1 MRDIKDG
8 HYIHHYIKSDSPGT
22 SPTRIS
28 RLAQELSDL
37 SNALP
42 IDSTNAIFVR
52 ADKEKVYLIKALVMG
67 SAGTPYA
74 HGAFEFD
81 LYWNW
86 NYPRDPPKMN
96 LMTTGGQAVRF
107 NPNLYACG
115 KVCLSLLGTWRG
127 NATENWDPRISTIL
141 QVLMS
146 TQAIVMSEEVYFNE
160 PGFEGE
166 AGTPDGE
173 RKNEGYSNIVK
184 YWNIKYAMI
193 EQIRNPP
200 RGFET
205 VIKTH
210 FYLKREEIMKDAR
223 KWIDEATANEALY
236 TGLVSDHN
244 YNWWNKFKN
253 KGTYLKMLTE
263 IVNELEKELNQLQD
277 PAGDN
282 QSLTQAKSK
291 RKNKV
296 INKDISE
303 GAGLLS
309 NGDSDEEETIVV
321 TGGIN
326 VEKEDVTDLFSRYI
340 GALGIEVVAKQAE
353 SHIFLSGAEIAIAMN
368 LVMAGWKTFTLHDI
382 KNVTTND
389 LSSQFFLHHDD
400 LGKNRAEC
408 HIKKLQQLNGYVKC
422 IWKTFELLTTGETLE
437 QAGF

>member
-1 MRDIKDG
+1 MLPLIENALRAGSLVDIVKFDNMYISYLRLVRVFSKIKPLSVTLIEIDPDLKPPQIEPIYKLLEQLYNNSITYTSLLSTSVPAENERESEHLFKEIAKSYKSVKRAVEKLRRGEKQSLNYEPQLSPEKRYVQLLQHLRFATIDMKDSKNDQ
-8 HYIHHYIKSDSPGT
+8 YVHHYIKSDTPST
-22 SPTRIS
+22 SCARIN

-81 LYWNW
+81 LYCNS
-86 NYPRDPPKMN
+86 NYPKDPPKMN

-184 YWNIKYAMI
+184 Y
-193 EQIRNPP
+193 
-200 RGFET
+200 
-205 VIKTH
+205 
-210 FYLKREEIMKDAR
+210 
-223 KWIDEATANEALY
+223 
-236 TGLVSDHN
+236 
-244 YNWWNKFKN
+244 
-253 KGTYLKMLTE
+253 
-263 IVNELEKELNQLQD
+263 
-277 PAGDN
+277 
-282 QSLTQAKSK
+282 
-291 RKNKV
+291 
-296 INKDISE
+296 
-303 GAGLLS
+303 
-309 NGDSDEEETIVV
+309 
-321 TGGIN
+321 
-326 VEKEDVTDLFSRYI
+326 
-340 GALGIEVVAKQAE
+340 
-353 SHIFLSGAEIAIAMN
+353 
-368 LVMAGWKTFTLHDI
+368 
-382 KNVTTND
+382 
-389 LSSQFFLHHDD
+389 
-400 LGKNRAEC
+400 
-408 HIKKLQQLNGYVKC
+408 
-422 IWKTFELLTTGETLE
+422 
-437 QAGF
+437 